1 MSFIDLNHVYYLFLI
16 GNDNAILKHKQIW
29 NEKLNNI
36 RMTTLGNCSYDAD
49 KVIYNSTDYRLTES
63 EKSVLCK
70 GLKFSIPPN
79 KLE

>member
-1 MSFIDLNHVYYLFLI
+1 
-16 GNDNAILKHKQIW
+16 
-29 NEKLNNI
+29 
-36 RMTTLGNCSYDAD
+36 MTTLGSCSYGPD

-79 KLE
+79 KQILRCPLAFVL

>member
-1 MSFIDLNHVYYLFLI
+1 
-16 GNDNAILKHKQIW
+16 
-29 NEKLNNI
+29 
-36 RMTTLGNCSYDAD
+36 MTTLGNCSYDAD